1 MQESKKSPPKD
12 LDSSEW
18 YENALND
25 QIIKNEHQVLEEK
38 ILALEKK
45 VEELSQRPIAKVM
58 YKPPG
63 ATKHMEL
70 AHYLNEVETRLN
82 TLDLRIELD
91 V

>member
-1 MQESKKSPPKD
+1 MPELKKSP
-12 LDSSEW
+12 LE
-18 YENALND
+18 
-25 QIIKNEHQVLEEK
+25 VLEEK
-38 ILALEKK
+38 ISTLEQK

>member
-1 MQESKKSPPKD
+1 MPESKKSP
-12 LDSSEW
+12 LE
-18 YENALND
+18 
-25 QIIKNEHQVLEEK
+25 VLEEK
-38 ILALEKK
+38 ISTLEQK